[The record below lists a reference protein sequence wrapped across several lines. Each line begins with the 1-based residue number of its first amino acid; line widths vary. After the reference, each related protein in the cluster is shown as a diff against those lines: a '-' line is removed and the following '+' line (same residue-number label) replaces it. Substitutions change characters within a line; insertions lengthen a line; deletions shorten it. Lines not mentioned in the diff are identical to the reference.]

1 MGLAL
6 STPIVRRFESS
17 LLLGKGRSLRPRLPG
32 GVASLA
38 PMHGSRHIVQT
49 GP

>member
-6 STPIVRRFESS
+6 STPIIWHVESS
-17 LLLGKGRSLRPRLPG
+17 LLLGKGRSLRPRLLG
-32 GVASLA
+32 GVVSLA
-38 PMHGSRHIVQT
+38 PTCGSRHIAQT

>member
-6 STPIVRRFESS
+6 STPIVWRVGSS

-38 PMHGSRHIVQT
+38 PTRGSRHIAQT